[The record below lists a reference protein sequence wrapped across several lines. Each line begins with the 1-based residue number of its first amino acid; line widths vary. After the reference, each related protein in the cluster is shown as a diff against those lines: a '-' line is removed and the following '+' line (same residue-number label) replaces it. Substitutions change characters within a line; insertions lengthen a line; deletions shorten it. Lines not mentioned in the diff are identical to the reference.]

1 MDKKDSGNQTQ
12 FLPIGMCLGLS
23 VGMAIGAAMDNI
35 SVGMCLG
42 LGIGMCIG
50 SAIDASKAAENKEDD
65 QKET

>member
-1 MDKKDSGNQTQ
+1 MKKENNDQTYY
-12 FLPIGMCLGLS
+12 LPIGMCLGLS

-35 SVGMCLG
+35 SIRMCLG

-50 SAIDASKAAENKEDD
+50 SAIDAYKAAENKEDD